1 MDPDT
6 METDEEAEG
15 HELWKLLP
23 QLRDIPEHLL
33 KKLPL
38 SAVFQLNTALAKE
51 QKTSERL
58 GINTRLSHNAKKLAK
73 NPILVEEGHNN
84 RKDVLHPARFL
95 GGASSSLSEQWEAAR
110 RAIGEAGVVP
120 LGNYVIDT
128 VGSGGCVTPK
138 GWQELHN
145 LASQE
150 LKLRLFHMPN
160 MAGTSQASRRQD
172 GEEGGL
178 TLKEIAD
185 LESYKIALNT
195 AREALASAL
204 PWNRSISAVVGLM
217 VNSNYLAEDLSGNP
231 RRGAILTEF
240 TDYVFGRNGL
250 SWENHQ
256 PFLSTD
262 DLTHVWSNWKTKR
275 GLASKPQEK
284 KKREDS
290 SNEKKKLL
298 SEICRMYNRK
308 ACKNQADREC
318 KSAWGKTLKHVCS
331 KFLAG
336 GKICMKDQ
344 LRMDHQ

>member
-1 MDPDT
+1 
-6 METDEEAEG
+6 
-15 HELWKLLP
+15 
-23 QLRDIPEHLL
+23 
-33 KKLPL
+33 
-38 SAVFQLNTALAKE
+38 
-51 QKTSERL
+51 
-58 GINTRLSHNAKKLAK
+58 
-73 NPILVEEGHNN
+73 
-84 RKDVLHPARFL
+84 
-95 GGASSSLSEQWEAAR
+95 
-110 RAIGEAGVVP
+110 
-120 LGNYVIDT
+120 
-128 VGSGGCVTPK
+128 
-138 GWQELHN
+138 
-145 LASQE
+145 
-150 LKLRLFHMPN
+150 MPN

-172 GEEGGL
+172 GDDSGES
-178 TLKEIAD
+178 LKEIAD

-195 AREALASAL
+195 AREVLASAL

-240 TDYVFGRNGL
+240 TDYVFGCNRL

-318 KSAWGKTLKHVCS
+318 KSDWGKTLKHVCS